1 VLIDLSGTLHIDERA
16 IPGSIE
22 AVKRVLQS
30 HSKSTTTTTTATT
43 TTAGGGL
50 QVRFVTNTS
59 KESAASLRARL
70 GRLGLPLP
78 AEGETQME
86 DPVKIFSSLT
96 AARTFLRS
104 RSLRPLLLLSPNSL
118 SDFAD
123 LDTRDPNAV
132 VIGLAPDAFHY
143 ERLNEAF
150 RLLVANPAAPLI
162 AVNKSRYMKVADGF
176 LSLGA
181 GAFVSALEFSSG
193 RTAHVIGKPSQGFFQ
208 TVLDDIGCT
217 ADEAVMIGD
226 DLVDDVGGA
235 QAAGLRGFLVRTG
248 KFRAEDEHHE
258 QIHPDGIFNDLA
270 AAIDHILSF
279 H

>member
-22 AVKRVLQS
+22 AVKRVLLA
-30 HSKSTTTTTTATT
+30 HSTTTTTTATT
-43 TTAGGGL
+43 TTARGGL

-78 AEGETQME
+78 AEGEKQD

-96 AARTFLRS
+96 AARTYLQS
-104 RSLRPLLLLSPNSL
+104 RSLRPLLLLYSDSL

-123 LDTRDPNAV
+123 LDTRNPNAV
-132 VIGLAPDAFHY
+132 VMGLAPDAFHY

-150 RLLVANPAAPLI
+150 RLLMANPAAPLI
-162 AVNKSRYMKVADGF
+162 AVNKSRYMKVADGL

-193 RTAHVIGKPSQGFFQ
+193 RTAHVTGKPSQGFFQ

-217 ADEAVMIGD
+217 AEEAVMIGD